1 MEESTAVKPEGKNSL
16 CSQLKQLFLSRI
28 HPTGSSWKQEAAP
41 ELPQP
46 GPPTLDERRRW
57 RTEGSRTSIRAQ
69 PQPPGLHLT
78 SSSHSWVRGFSER
91 K

>member
-1 MEESTAVKPEGKNSL
+1 MEESTAEKPEGKNSL

-41 ELPQP
+41 ARPSHL
-46 GPPTLDERRRW
+46 PTLDERRRW

-78 SSSHSWVRGFSER
+78 SSSHLWVRGFSER